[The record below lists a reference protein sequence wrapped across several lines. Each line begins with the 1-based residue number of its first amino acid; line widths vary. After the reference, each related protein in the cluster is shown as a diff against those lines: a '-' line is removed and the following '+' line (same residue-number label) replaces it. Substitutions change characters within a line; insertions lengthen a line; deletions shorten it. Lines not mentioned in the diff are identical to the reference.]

1 MHEFTPEQTAR
12 WDAWQRANA
21 VSARRSDRAARLLGM
36 TLLAATLAMTVVAM
50 LR

>member
-12 WDAWQRANA
+12 WNAWQQANA
-21 VSARRSDRAARLLGM
+21 VSARRSDRAARWVGATM
-36 TLLAATLAMTVVAM
+36 LAAALAAVVIAL